1 LVGPRAVGYG
11 SMTGAGQ
18 IVRRDVGGGKLSIQV
33 ARAVDEPLERLM
45 DARIAPVV
53 EKNVTYIAQLRALE
67 AFYVEARLGRAR
79 HAGRADLVAVYEE
92 AIANIGVCVAERIT
106 RLKSFLKE
114 HGGPALPDLGA
125 PVITACPLP
134 LAAAPGDADHVKWI
148 KGLAPSDVERAQA
161 WLESIAGDV
170 RARLRGATG

>member
-1 LVGPRAVGYG
+1 MVGPRAVGYG

-18 IVRRDVGGGKLSIQV
+18 VVRRDVGAGQLSIQV
-33 ARAVDEPLERLM
+33 ARSLDEPLERPM
-45 DARIAPVV
+45 DARVAPIV
-53 EKNVTYIAQLRALE
+53 EKNVAYIAQLRALE

-79 HAGRADLVAVYEE
+79 HAGRADLCAVYEE
-92 AIANIGVCVAERIT
+92 AIANIGVCVAERVT

-134 LAAAPGDADHVKWI
+134 MGGDADHVKWV
-148 KGLAPSDVERAQA
+148 KALAPADVERGQA
-161 WLESIAGDV
+161 WLDSIAGDV
-170 RARLRGATG
+170 RARLRPAA